1 MIDDLS
7 LWFDS
12 MQHFHFLRPYWLLIF
27 VVIIYILRA
36 FSMRDDSLAQWR
48 DLMSTQ
54 ILNNLTVS
62 GNNNKWLSPK
72 KMSLILSVPLC
83 IALMGPT
90 WKQQP
95 SPFSENNAPLII
107 ALDVS
112 KTMEQGD
119 VQPSR
124 LLRAKQKII
133 ELLELR
139 GDSKTALIAFSG
151 SAHVVMPITNDREM
165 IRHFLD
171 ALSDKIMPLS
181 GKLPETILPLAE
193 KLLAKSE
200 VPGTVLLVTD
210 GATNNTVKAFEQFF
224 DTHSA
229 QLLVWAI
236 GLEAAQLS
244 DSSNTQND
252 DTQSDSAQNSD
263 TNGYSD
269 NQSAYTNSNNIIPL
283 QLEPLKTLASKSGGH
298 LQLMSND
305 DGDVKRVNNY
315 IKNNIVIVDDNSRP
329 WHDSGYP
336 MVFVIAAIFLFWFRK
351 GWTLQ
356 W

>member
-7 LWFDS
+7 LFFDN
-12 MQHFHFLRPYWLLIF
+12 MQHFHFLRPYWLLAF
-27 VVIIYILRA
+27 IIIVYIIRA
-36 FSMRDDSLAQWR
+36 FSLRDDSLAQWR
-48 DLMSTQ
+48 SLMSAQ
-54 ILNNLTVS
+54 VLSHLTVS
-62 GNNNKWLSPK
+62 GNNNNWLSPQ
-72 KMSLILSVPLC
+72 KMSLILAVPLC
-83 IALMGPT
+83 IVLMGPT
-90 WKQQP
+90 WQQQP

-139 GDSKTALIAFSG
+139 GDSKTALIAFAG

-171 ALSDKIMPLS
+171 ALDEKVMPVA
-181 GKLPETILPLAE
+181 GKLPETIIPLVDN
-193 KLLAKSE
+193 LLATSN
-200 VPGTVLLVTD
+200 VPGTVLLIGD
-210 GATNNTVKAFEQFF
+210 GATSNTVNSFKTFF
-224 DTHSA
+224 NKQGA
-229 QLLVWAI
+229 QLLVWGI
-236 GLEAAQLS
+236 GK
-244 DSSNTQND
+244 
-252 DTQSDSAQNSD
+252 SAQSEEE
-263 TNGYSD
+263 
-269 NQSAYTNSNNIIPL
+269 SATLTADIIPL
-283 QLEPLKTLASKSGGH
+283 QLEQLKALTSESNGRLI
-298 LQLMSND
+298 LMSND
-305 DGDVKRVNNY
+305 NSDVNRVNNY
-315 IKNNIVIVDDNSRP
+315 IKHNLVIVDDNSRP

-336 MVFVIAAIFLFWFRK
+336 MVFVVAGIFLFWFRK

>member
-1 MIDDLS
+1 MIDDITLF
-7 LWFDS
+7 FDS
-12 MQHFHFLRPYWLLIF
+12 MQHFHFLRPYWLLAF
-27 VVIIYILRA
+27 VIIAYIIRA

-48 DLMSTQ
+48 SLMSAQ
-54 ILNNLTVS
+54 VLSHLTVS
-62 GNNNKWLSPK
+62 GNSNNWLSPQ
-72 KMSLILSVPLC
+72 KMSLILAIPLC
-83 IALMGPT
+83 IVLMGPT
-90 WKQQP
+90 WQQQP

-139 GDSKTALIAFSG
+139 GDSKMALIAFAG

-171 ALSDKIMPLS
+171 ALSEKIMPLS
-181 GKLPETILPLAE
+181 GKLPEAIIPLVDG
-193 KLLAKSE
+193 LLTSSP
-200 VPGTVLLVTD
+200 VPGTVLLIGD
-210 GATNNTVKAFEQFF
+210 GATANTVSAFKRYF
-224 DTHSA
+224 DKQAA
-229 QLLVWAI
+229 QLLVWGI
-236 GLEAAQLS
+236 GK
-244 DSSNTQND
+244 
-252 DTQSDSAQNSD
+252 SAQSEEGSAALTSD
-263 TNGYSD
+263 
-269 NQSAYTNSNNIIPL
+269 IIPL
-283 QLEPLKTLASKSGGH
+283 QLEQLKALTSESHGRLI
-298 LQLMSND
+298 LMSND
-305 DGDVKRVNNY
+305 NSDVKKINNY
-315 IKNNIVIVDDNSRP
+315 IKHNLVIVDDNSRP

-336 MVFVIAAIFLFWFRK
+336 ILFVVAVIFLFWFRK